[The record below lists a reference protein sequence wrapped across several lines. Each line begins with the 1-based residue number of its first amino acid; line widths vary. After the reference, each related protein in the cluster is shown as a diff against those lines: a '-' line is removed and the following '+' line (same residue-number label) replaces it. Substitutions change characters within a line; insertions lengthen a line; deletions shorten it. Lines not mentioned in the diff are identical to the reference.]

1 MSNNN
6 HIISLLIEG
15 NITNINITTKHK
27 IKKIITD
34 VFSGNNKKLKL
45 SGIKFLNKRNINK
58 TTSKILELS
67 ILNNDDS
74 SIDISR
80 FWGMLSKIKRTVNE
94 KTDIQTK
101 LPSLSS
107 TNLIEEELYNKNAEV
122 IQKLMK
128 SSSIKRKSSIR
139 RKTSIKRKPSNKKTK
154 LSVKNNKLLRK

>member
-94 KTDIQTK
+94 KTDIQIK

-107 TNLIEEELYNKNAEV
+107 TNPKTLYLLDNENK
-122 IQKLMK
+122 
-128 SSSIKRKSSIR
+128 
-139 RKTSIKRKPSNKKTK
+139 
-154 LSVKNNKLLRK
+154 